1 MISLSEIRNRALKF
15 QKEWEGEKY
24 ERGEAQSFW
33 NDFFQI
39 FDVSRRRVATFEEP
53 IKKLGGSQGFI
64 DLFWKGQL
72 LIEHKSFGKDL
83 RKAKTQAL
91 DYFPNMP
98 ERDLPKF
105 ILVCDFQNFELYDL
119 DENVEYHFTLGELQK
134 NIEIFAFI
142 AGYQKKTYK
151 EEEPTNRAAAELM
164 GKLHDKLLENGYE
177 GKNLELYL
185 TRLLFCMFAE
195 DTGIFPKNGFRE
207 FIDIYTDEDGRNL
220 GSQIGYLFQI
230 FDTPN
235 DKRPKNLDESFAQ
248 FPYVNG
254 SVFSEQ
260 IRIATFDR
268 SMREMLLD
276 ACAFDWSLI
285 SPAIFGSMFQASM
298 DSTKRGE
305 LGAHFT
311 SEKNILKAIKPLFL
325 DELWEEFEKVKK
337 TPKQL
342 YAFHDKISRLH
353 FLDPACGSGNFLV
366 IAYREL
372 KLLEFEIMKITKS
385 LLPLIHIDQFYG
397 FEIEELPSRIT
408 QMAMLLIDHQ
418 MNLRAAQMF
427 GDPHFN
433 IPIKESANIF
443 NVNALRADWKELLKD
458 THIDYIIGNPPFLG
472 HQWRNSDQVEDMHL
486 VFGTD
491 GQFNRLDYVAAWY
504 IKAAQLMQG
513 TNGKAAL
520 VSTNSITQ
528 GEQVGILWQELFNR
542 YGVKIYFAHRTFKW
556 SNEAKKNAAVHC
568 VIIGFGCFDITKK
581 RLFEYDKIDGEP
593 HELIVDNI
601 NGYLVDA
608 SDIILPAR
616 GKPISPRPLMSKGSQ
631 PTDGGHLLLSED
643 EKNEIES
650 KCLQIAQ
657 YVKLYIGAEEFINNK
672 KRYCLWLK
680 EALPSELRSCSIILE
695 RMEKVKQA
703 RLQSPTKSVR
713 DAANTPMLFTQD
725 RQPESS
731 YLVVP
736 EVSSEN
742 RTYIPIGFMESST
755 IASNRVQ
762 LIRDG
767 NLFIF
772 GILTSNMHMS
782 WTKIVSGRLKSDF
795 LYSPS
800 VYYNFPFP
808 LDITDKQ
815 HEQIETL
822 AQGVLDTRTQFPDSS
837 LADLYNPLTMPPKL
851 LKAHEALDKAVDK
864 LYRKEGFKSDTERV
878 AYLFELNRALTSLV
892 VEDGKIPKMKVKK

>member
-15 QKEWEGEKY
+15 QNEWAGEKY

-53 IKKLGGSQGFI
+53 IKKLGGLQGFI
-64 DLFWKGQL
+64 DLFWRGQL

-98 ERDLPKF
+98 ERDLPKY

-119 DENVEYHFTLGELQK
+119 DENAEYHFTLDELHK
-134 NIEIFAFI
+134 NIEVFAFI

-177 GKNLELYL
+177 GHELELYL

-207 FIDIYTDEDGRNL
+207 FIDTYTDEDGRNL

-235 DKRPKNLDESFAQ
+235 DKRAKNIDESVAQ

-260 IRIATFDR
+260 IRIATFDQ

-276 ACAFDWSLI
+276 ACSFDWSLI

-298 DSTKRGE
+298 DTTKRGE

-342 YAFHDKISRLH
+342 NAFHDKISRLH

-372 KLLEFEIMKITKS
+372 KLLEFEIMKITQS

-443 NVNALRADWKELLKD
+443 NVNALRADWKELLNG

-472 HQWRNSDQVEDMHL
+472 SKLQSKEQKEDMTI
-486 VFGTD
+486 VFNGVKNAGD
-491 GQFNRLDYVAAWY
+491 LDFVAAWY

-513 TNGKAAL
+513 TSTKAGL

-542 YGVKIYFAHRTFKW
+542 YGVKIHFAHRTFKW
-556 SNEAKKNAAVHC
+556 SNEAKRNAAVFC
-568 VIIGFGCFDITKK
+568 VIIGFAAHDTKTK
-581 RLFEYDKIDGEP
+581 RIFEYETPISEP
-593 HELIVDNI
+593 HEMLVPNI
-601 NGYLVDA
+601 NPYLVNGEDFF
-608 SDIILPAR
+608 IT
-616 GKPISPRPLMSKGSQ
+616 SKRRHIQANVPQIVFGSM
-631 PTDGGHLLLSED
+631 PNDGGNFLFSD
-643 EKNEIES
+643 EEKEAFLALEPKAEKYIKPLISAKEYLNGKN
-650 KCLQIAQ
+650 
-657 YVKLYIGAEEFINNK
+657 
-672 KRYCLWLK
+672 RWCLWLK
-680 EALPSELRSCSIILE
+680 NCPPNELSSMSHVLDRVNNVKTLRSESN
-695 RMEKVKQA
+695 R
-703 RLQSPTKSVR
+703 
-713 DAANTPMLFTQD
+713 AATQKLAKTPMLFGED
-725 RQPESS
+725 RQPKGN
-731 YLVVP
+731 YIFIP
-736 EVSSEN
+736 RHFSEQ
-742 RTYIPIGFMESST
+742 RDYMPVDFFTDDC
-755 IASNRVQ
+755 IAGDTGLAVGNATLFLFGVLTAKIHMAWVQ
-762 LIRDG
+762 Y
-767 NLFIF
+767 
-772 GILTSNMHMS
+772 
-782 WTKIVSGRLKSDF
+782 VCGRIKSDYR
-795 LYSPS
+795 YSNEI
-800 VYYNFPFP
+800 VYNNFPFP
-808 LDITDKQ
+808 QDVTDKQ
-815 HEQIETL
+815 REQIEVL
-822 AQGVLDTRTQFPDSS
+822 AQAVLDARTEFSDSS

-878 AYLFELNRALTSLV
+878 AHLFELNRALTSLV
-892 VEDGKIPKMKVKK
+892 DEPKKKRSSK

>member
-1 MISLSEIRNRALKF
+1 MISLSEIRNRTLKF
-15 QKEWEGEKY
+15 QKEWAGEKY

-119 DENVEYHFTLGELQK
+119 DESVEYHFSLEELHK
-134 NIEIFAFI
+134 NIELFAFI

-151 EEEPTNRAAAELM
+151 AEEPTNRAAAELM

-177 GKNLELYL
+177 GHELELYL

-207 FIDIYTDEDGRNL
+207 FIETQTDEDGRNL

-235 DKRPKNLDESFAQ
+235 DKRAKNIDESVAQ

-276 ACAFDWSLI
+276 ACSFDWSLI

-298 DSTKRGE
+298 DTTKRGE

-325 DELWEEFEKVKK
+325 DELWAEFEKVKK

-342 YAFHDKISRLH
+342 GAFHDKISRLH

-372 KLLEFEIMKITKS
+372 KLLEFEIMKITQS

-433 IPIKESANIF
+433 IPIRESANIF
-443 NVNALRADWKELLKD
+443 NVNALRADWKALLNG
-458 THIDYIIGNPPFLG
+458 THIDYIIGNPPFQGKQELSNY
-472 HQWRNSDQVEDMHL
+472 QKNDMDF
-486 VFGTD
+486 VFEGVK
-491 GQFNRLDYVAAWY
+491 NAKELDFVSAWY
-504 IKAAQLMQG
+504 VKSAQLMQG
-513 TNGKAAL
+513 TSAKAAL

-528 GEQVGILWQELFNR
+528 GEQVGILWQELFSR
-542 YGVKIYFAHRTFKW
+542 YGIKIHFAHRTFKW
-556 SNEAKKNAAVHC
+556 SNEAKRNAAVFC
-568 VIIGFGCFDITKK
+568 VIIGFAAHDTKTKRIFDYETPIS
-581 RLFEYDKIDGEP
+581 EP
-593 HELIVDNI
+593 HEMVVPNI
-601 NGYLVDA
+601 NPYLVNGEDFF
-608 SDIILPAR
+608 IT
-616 GKPISPRPLMSKGSQ
+616 SKRKHIQVNVPQIVFGSM
-631 PTDGGHLLLSED
+631 PNDGGNFLFND
-643 EKNEIES
+643 EEKEAFLALEPKAEKYIKPLISAKEYLNGKN
-650 KCLQIAQ
+650 
-657 YVKLYIGAEEFINNK
+657 
-672 KRYCLWLK
+672 RWCLWLK
-680 EALPSELRSCSIILE
+680 NCPPNELSSMPHVLERVNNVKTLRSESN
-695 RMEKVKQA
+695 R
-703 RLQSPTKSVR
+703 
-713 DAANTPMLFTQD
+713 AATQKLAKTPMLFGED
-725 RQPESS
+725 RHPNSD
-731 YLVVP
+731 YILIP
-736 EVSSEN
+736 LTTSEN
-742 RTYIPIGFMESST
+742 RHYVPMGFFSDSYIANNT
-755 IASNRVQ
+755 ASIIPDAT
-762 LIRDG
+762 LYH
-767 NLFIF
+767 F
-772 GILTSNMHMS
+772 GILTSKMHMD
-782 WTKIVSGRLKSDF
+782 WMRYVCGRLKSDYR
-795 LYSPS
+795 YSNEI
-800 VYYNFPFP
+800 VYNNFPFP
-808 LDITDKQ
+808 QEITDKQ
-815 HEQIETL
+815 REQIETL
-822 AQGVLDTRTQFPDSS
+822 AQAVLDARTEFPDSS

-851 LKAHEALDKAVDK
+851 LKAHEALDKVVDK

-878 AYLFELNRALTSLV
+878 AHLFELNRALTSLV
-892 VEDGKIPKMKVKK
+892 GEESGKKKVNK

>member
-1 MISLSEIRNRALKF
+1 MISLSEIRNRTLKF
-15 QKEWEGEKY
+15 QKEWAGEKY

-119 DENVEYHFTLGELQK
+119 DESVEYHFSLEELHK
-134 NIEIFAFI
+134 NIELFAFI

-151 EEEPTNRAAAELM
+151 AEEPTNRAAAELM

-177 GKNLELYL
+177 GHELELYL

-207 FIDIYTDEDGRNL
+207 FIETQTDEDGRNL

-235 DKRPKNLDESFAQ
+235 DKRAKNIDESVAQ

-276 ACAFDWSLI
+276 ACSFDWSLI

-298 DSTKRGE
+298 DTTKRGE

-325 DELWEEFEKVKK
+325 DELWAEFEKVKK

-342 YAFHDKISRLH
+342 GAFHDKISRLH

-372 KLLEFEIMKITKS
+372 KLLEFEIMKITQS

-433 IPIKESANIF
+433 IPIRESANIF
-443 NVNALRADWKELLKD
+443 NVNALRADWKALLNG
-458 THIDYIIGNPPFLG
+458 TQIDYIIGNPPFLG
-472 HQWRNSDQVEDMHL
+472 SKLQSKEQKEDMTL
-486 VFGTD
+486 VFD
-491 GQFNRLDYVAAWY
+491 GVKNAGDLDFVAAWY

-513 TNGKAAL
+513 TTAKAAL

-528 GEQVGILWQELFNR
+528 GEQVGILWQELFYR
-542 YGVKIYFAHRTFKW
+542 YGIKIHFAHRTFKW
-556 SNEAKKNAAVHC
+556 SNEAKRNAAVFC
-568 VIIGFGCFDITKK
+568 VIIGFAAHDTKTK
-581 RLFEYDKIDGEP
+581 RIFEYETPSSEP
-593 HELIVDNI
+593 HEMIVPNI
-601 NGYLVDA
+601 NPYLVNGEDFFITSKRKHIQA
-608 SDIILPAR
+608 NVP
-616 GKPISPRPLMSKGSQ
+616 PIVFGSM
-631 PTDGGHLLLSED
+631 PNDGGNFLFNDEEKEAFLLLEPKA
-643 EKNEIES
+643 EK
-650 KCLQIAQ
+650 
-657 YVKLYIGAEEFINNK
+657 YIKPLISAKEYLNGKN
-672 KRYCLWLK
+672 RWCLWLK
-680 EALPSELRSCSIILE
+680 NCLPNELSSMPHVLERVNNVKTLRSESN
-695 RMEKVKQA
+695 R
-703 RLQSPTKSVR
+703 
-713 DAANTPMLFTQD
+713 AATQKLAKTPMLFGED
-725 RQPESS
+725 RQPDSH
-731 YLVVP
+731 YVLIP
-736 EVSSEN
+736 LHSSEN
-742 RTYIPIGFMESST
+742 RLYIPFGFYDSDVIANNST
-755 IASNRVQ
+755 GIVPNAT
-762 LIRDG
+762 LYH
-767 NLFIF
+767 F
-772 GILTSNMHMS
+772 GILTSLIHMD
-782 WTKIVSGRLKSDF
+782 WVRYTCGRLESRYR
-795 LYSPS
+795 YSNEI
-800 VYYNFPFP
+800 VYNNFPFP
-808 LDITDKQ
+808 KDVTDKQ
-815 HEQIETL
+815 REQIEIL
-822 AQGVLDTRTQFPDSS
+822 AQSVLDARTEFPESS

-878 AYLFELNRALTSLV
+878 AHLFELNRALTSLV
-892 VEDGKIPKMKVKK
+892 EEPKKSKRKK